1 MNAIEHFEHQT
12 TIKDVKTRVLEKIKT
27 NDLAAVEILD
37 YDNRFAADFKRLN
50 EEWLEKYFWIEPYDN
65 QVLSNPQEEI
75 VDKGGLIFFAQLNGE
90 IVGTVALLKIAEN
103 SYELS
108 KMAVNEKYQGK
119 KIGQKLMQ
127 HCITTAKAMKL
138 DSLFLFSNTKLIA

>member
-1 MNAIEHFEHQT
+1 M
-12 TIKDVKTRVLEKIKT
+12 
-27 NDLAAVEILD
+27 
-37 YDNRFAADFKRLN
+37 YKR
-50 EEWLEKYFWIEPYDN
+50 
-65 QVLSNPQEEI
+65 QQEEI

-138 DSLFLFSNTKLIA
+138 DSLFLFSNTKLIAAISIYEKYGFKEIPFADENPYERSNIKMELVF